1 MTPADLHILAK
12 TDASVLPSESV
23 KTLGVHNNPFRSCTS
38 TSGYTVTPTAYRILC
53 LRLAHLVRRYN
64 HRLRHRP
71 KTRYGWLAK
80 PCPAE
85 TFTLQDTP
93 SLTRRDL
100 AVGVPVAR
108 HPPHSPG
115 RAVFP
120 HPVLRL
126 YSLPRCKTT
135 LSCKHPSTSH
145 LCYTRFRYTPEGQQ
159 RQEPLPCVT
168 GAFATAT
175 I

>member
-1 MTPADLHILAK
+1 MLRVLCLIRHPSCIRYTVTHLPESYNARPGASGASRVLNVSLPACHGLRTPVDLHILAK

-93 SLTRRDL
+93 NLTRRDN
-100 AVGVPVAR
+100 VGAHGRRVA
-108 HPPHSPG
+108 
-115 RAVFP
+115 A
-120 HPVLRL
+120 
-126 YSLPRCKTT
+126 
-135 LSCKHPSTSH
+135 
-145 LCYTRFRYTPEGQQ
+145 
-159 RQEPLPCVT
+159 
-168 GAFATAT
+168 
-175 I
+175 

>member
-1 MTPADLHILAK
+1 MTPVDLHILAK

-53 LRLAHLVRRYN
+53 LRLAYLVRRKN

-93 SLTRRDL
+93 NLTRRDN
-100 AVGVPVAR
+100 AWAQSRRDSGVDLQPFVR
-108 HPPHSPG
+108 
-115 RAVFP
+115 
-120 HPVLRL
+120 RL
-126 YSLPRCKTT
+126 SID
-135 LSCKHPSTSH
+135 SD
-145 LCYTRFRYTPEGQQ
+145 
-159 RQEPLPCVT
+159 
-168 GAFATAT
+168 